1 MSRSSKD
8 SGAVEA
14 GEVVFSS
21 SLPAAFQ
28 GRPEDD
34 WTLDPRHAPL
44 IIGGQVRPSSSLNS
58 HVLSH
63 IMNRA
68 LLNQGKR

>member
-8 SGAVEA
+8 SGAVEQ
-14 GEVVFSS
+14 GEVVFTS

-44 IIGGQVRPSSSLNS
+44 IIGGQVHDP
-58 HVLSH
+58 
-63 IMNRA
+63 
-68 LLNQGKR
+68 Q